1 MEEVIF
7 SEIAFT
13 KWLKQLG
20 AFIITIQKLYY
31 TKKTQT
37 VRDYGLVI

>member
-20 AFIITIQKLYY
+20 AFIITTGQ
-31 TKKTQT
+31 KKTQT